1 MRFLR
6 PINFMILA
14 SVGLHLWATH
24 SFDPGIGASPEFET
38 EDEFIELTPLPDTE
52 FKDKEFHG
60 QVVELPP
67 GPETEPPDDYEY
79 LAERNL
85 RVAFQSAGRP
95 DRSGATVQAP
105 PSMIVEMEEKDR
117 DSLGVTVVNTKALF
131 PSYRDLKDWLADEPG
146 RIDHLEGVPYGEIT
160 QVNAH
165 SYKYAL
171 FFNQLKRTLY
181 FYWNPSSALILSG
194 RPGRDLETRLLVIV
208 ERSGVLHSVEVI
220 QSCGYPRVDQ
230 ASVEAFQR
238 TAPIYNI
245 PEGLLSDRGYLEMTW
260 SFIVVF

>member
-14 SVGLHLWATH
+14 SFGLHLWITH
-24 SFDPGIGASPEFET
+24 SFDPGIGSSPGFET
-38 EDEFIELTPLPDTE
+38 EENIIELTPIPEPELAN
-52 FKDKEFHG
+52 KELNG

-67 GPETEPPDDYEY
+67 GPETEPPEDYKY

-95 DRSGATVQAP
+95 DRSGASVPAP
-105 PSMIVEMEEKDR
+105 PSMIMELEEKEEGSFD
-117 DSLGVTVVNTKALF
+117 VTVVNTRALF

-146 RIDHLEGVPYGEIT
+146 RIDHLESVPYGEIT

-181 FYWNPSSALILSG
+181 FYWNPSTALILSS
-194 RPGRDLETRLLVIV
+194 RPSRDLETRLLVVV
-208 ERSGVLHSVEVI
+208 EKNGVLHSVEVI
-220 QSCGYPRVDQ
+220 QSCGYERVDQ
-230 ASVEAFQR
+230 AAKEAFQR

-245 PEGLLSDRGYLEMTW
+245 PEGLLNDRGYLEMIW
-260 SFIVVF
+260 SFIIVF